1 MIIRYEIKCRFC
13 KKVTGTLDIPID
25 SRKHKGKTFSD
36 EYFNIADSRCS
47 DCEVKYG
54 TFKEMEEEYRKK
66 VKDDYEGFIQCM
78 KRNNYKKEEFDK
90 EVKNVV

>member
-13 KKVTGTLDIPID
+13 KAVTGTLDIPEN

-47 DCEVKYG
+47 DCEIKYG
-54 TFKEMEEEYRKK
+54 KFKEMEEEYRKK
-66 VKDDYEGFIQCM
+66 VKDNYEGFKAIM
-78 KRNNYKKEEFDK
+78 KKCGYKKEIFDK
-90 EVKNVV
+90 ELKNVV